1 MSESIRYF
9 DTEYIGK
16 RYIRY
21 KILFID
27 GSRVSYKYRIPLL
40 IYVFFD
46 LDSLISYYHIIGI
59 MRWGND
65 VIY

>member
-1 MSESIRYF
+1 MSVKYF
-9 DTEYIGK
+9 DTEYIGN
-16 RYIRY
+16 RYVRY

-46 LDSLISYYHIIGI
+46 VDSLISYYHIIGI
-59 MRWGND
+59 YRLGND
-65 VIY
+65 NIYE